1 MQGNSPRSENL
12 QELVKD
18 YKATAASQENMEV
31 ASSISTTVIPETL
44 RTTLTKFLE
53 NELEV
58 ETSDDFIQKEIVDIG
73 QDTNDQI
80 DSSEKTFEF
89 EKKKPLSIKVAP
101 NALPINDQCITETL
115 VTPTQ
120 ANPGFSFNDE
130 NTINLLHRRPGAPAQ
145 LNLVYDSPKNQI
157 SRTVVTADVSPSPL
171 LSPKIIE
178 LRRSESFH
186 NKSTSNDESAVIS
199 TSSSIVKL
207 SLLPPTTIPP
217 SAQKCQI
224 ARDYVLKSS
233 SAFGAFPKSE
243 LDKDLLARLEQEN
256 SQLPPQNSTEF
267 LLARL
272 ERQNNILDNDPK
284 SVCIQSNV
292 LKANLETVQSLIDD
306 INASPTS
313 ENENDITDLIP
324 ILNENENDAD
334 DASKTIDWDFW
345 SALIQDYSSVATKL
359 PHLLSAKLQQGLPPK
374 LRGLVWQSMCQASST
389 YLETMYSQLL
399 SESSPYERIIE
410 RDLARTF
417 PHIEMFKE
425 ENGKGQTMLWNVLK
439 AYSLYDNLVG
449 YCQGLGFLVGPLLM
463 NMSEAQAFCV
473 FVRLMETYD
482 MRTMFTLN
490 MEGLQLR
497 LHQFSALLSQIL
509 PKLSAHFQHHVVH
522 AAMFASQWFLSLFA
536 YTYPLPLVLRIYD
549 VVFAEGAPE
558 TIMRVAIALLK
569 KNEANLLE
577 IGEFED
583 LLEFLSSRLYEAYD
597 NEPTGLIKDAMG
609 LSNVIT
615 KAKLDQLATNYVQD
629 LEEQKKRAEKLAA
642 IRFKERLSQEE
653 KKKEAKRNNKP
664 NKPKRWSFTA
674 LPISRQSVASAS
686 SLNNVSS
693 ELSSSDDENTAPPP
707 MTVAFAPDK
716 MNSGLLHQQIED
728 LVAALSQLQKEH
740 ADVTEQL
747 VIVKMEKMDL
757 VTELEDVKKNAR
769 GLEKENKRMSS
780 LSMCSFDPNDY
791 AVGEGAMSSR
801 RASTSHS
808 LGIAN
813 QLPEDH
819 DVTPR
824 PSTEVGIN
832 HLYKRRTSDSDVL
845 RRPRRG
851 SVTSFMSM
859 PRLSSTSSSMSSI
872 QSANTSPTFLSTPNT
887 SEFDEIELN
896 EEQNKNGTQ
905 IDSALVDELIQ
916 VKMEKLDLMQVN
928 DELHKRINELENTLK
943 NSQIANELLQEKNL
957 FLREEME
964 RLDDEAAHAVY
975 EQNSME
981 QQVKEVK
988 ELKSQNGK
996 LVKENE
1002 KFKKEMEALKSR
1014 IAILEE
1020 SIATEFD
1027 DEIYYDNNDVLLDDD
1042 SSIRSGRSSFL
1053 NFFTGNTFRRGS
1065 EAAKSTSSSVQ
1076 EDGFDIISQCSVAC
1090 VSAKRVDE
1098 LEHMLADVK
1107 LRLAESEEA
1116 REVIYTQMEGL
1127 RTLVNGETERPKSPN
1142 IGAIVPKSKQD
1153 KRISSISSPLF

>member
-1 MQGNSPRSENL
+1 
-12 QELVKD
+12 
-18 YKATAASQENMEV
+18 MEV
-31 ASSISTTVIPETL
+31 TSSISTTVIPEVL
-44 RTTLTKFLE
+44 HPTLTKVLE
-53 NELEV
+53 NELAV
-58 ETSDDFIQKEIVDIG
+58 ETSHVIIQKGIVDIR
-73 QDTNDQI
+73 QDTNDQL
-80 DSSEKTFEF
+80 DSSEKFEF
-89 EKKKPLSIKVAP
+89 EKKIPLSINVAP
-101 NALPINDQCITETL
+101 NALPIHDQCNSETL

-120 ANPGFSFNDE
+120 ANPGCSFNDE
-130 NTINLLHRRPGAPAQ
+130 NTLNLLNRRPGAPAQ
-145 LNLVYDSPKNQI
+145 LNLMVKQQKQQKHQKEQKHDSAKNKI
-157 SRTVVTADVSPSPL
+157 SRSVVSADVSPSPL

-178 LRRSESFH
+178 LRRSESFQ
-186 NKSTSNDESAVIS
+186 NKSTSNDESAVDS
-199 TSSSIVKL
+199 TSSSPL
-207 SLLPPTTIPP
+207 TIPP
-217 SAQKCQI
+217 DQRWQI
-224 ARDYVLKSS
+224 ARDYVLKVSP
-233 SAFGAFPKSE
+233 ALGALPKGE

-306 INASPTS
+306 INSSPTI

-324 ILNENENDAD
+324 ILNENGNDAD

-345 SALIQDYSSVATKL
+345 SALVQDYSSVATKL

-497 LHQFSALLSQIL
+497 LYQFSALLSQIL

-569 KNEANLLE
+569 KNETNLLE

-615 KAKLDQLATNYVQD
+615 KAKLDQLATNYVKD

-642 IRFKERLSQEE
+642 IRFKERLSQTE

-664 NKPKRWSFTA
+664 EKPKRWSFTA
-674 LPISRQSVASAS
+674 LPISRQSVASSS

-693 ELSSSDDENTAPPP
+693 EVSSSDDENAAPSP
-707 MTVAFAPDK
+707 MAVAFTPDK

-780 LSMCSFDPNDY
+780 LSMFSLDPSDY
-791 AVGEGAMSSR
+791 DVREGAISSKR
-801 RASTSHS
+801 TSLNS
-808 LGIAN
+808 LGMLN

-832 HLYKRRTSDSDVL
+832 HVFKRRTSDSDVL
-845 RRPRRG
+845 KKPRRG

-859 PRLSSTSSSMSSI
+859 SRLSSTSSSMSSI
-872 QSANTSPTFLSTPNT
+872 RSANTSPTTFLSTPDT
-887 SEFDEIELN
+887 SEFDEIDLSD
-896 EEQNKNGTQ
+896 EQNKNGTQ
-905 IDSALVDELIQ
+905 SDTALTDELIQ
-916 VKMEKLDLMQVN
+916 VKMEKLDLLQEN
-928 DELHKRINELENTLK
+928 DELHKRIHELEDTLK
-943 NSQIANELLQEKNL
+943 NSQIANELLQEKNI
-957 FLREEME
+957 FLRGEIE

-975 EQNSME
+975 EKNSME
-981 QQVKEVK
+981 HQVK

-996 LVKENE
+996 LIKENG
-1002 KFKKEMEALKSR
+1002 KFKKEIESLKVM
-1014 IAILEE
+1014 LEE
-1020 SIATEFD
+1020 SVATDSD
-1027 DEIYYDNNDVLLDDD
+1027 DEIYYDNSDVLLDDD
-1042 SSIRSGRSSFL
+1042 SSIRSGKSSFL
-1053 NFFTGNTFRRGS
+1053 NFFTGNSFRRGS
-1065 EAAKSTSSSVQ
+1065 ETAKSTSSSVQ
-1076 EDGFDIISQCSVAC
+1076 EDGFDIISQCNEMCGSV
-1090 VSAKRVDE
+1090 KRVNE
-1098 LEHMLADVK
+1098 LEQMLADVK

-1116 REVIYTQMEGL
+1116 RESICSQMEGL
-1127 RTLVNGETERPKSPN
+1127 RSLVNGLTEAGRPKSPN
-1142 IGAIVPKSKQD
+1142 NGAISPKSRQD
-1153 KRISSISSPLF
+1153 KRISSMSLSSFFGGS